1 MCNVCGSLFVRLSV
15 CPFSDLAIVM
25 FVLRLTD
32 SDYPFSNN
40 KLFIHVN
47 VTFKDWLFRPVYIKI
62 IAWLYF
68 CNNVLCFRNINYIE
82 FSVKIFKEM
91 SFKYNLIGSIANCIV
106 ISLSVCSW
114 WLLEI
119 STNKFDTYFV
129 CEKIYKLV
137 IHMY

>member
-1 MCNVCGSLFVRLSV
+1 MFVGRCLSV
-15 CPFSDLAIVM
+15 CPFPHLAIVM
-25 FVLRLTD
+25 FVLWLTD
-32 SDYPFSNN
+32 SDYSFSNI
-40 KLFIHVN
+40 KLFIQVN

-91 SFKYNLIGSIANCIV
+91 SFKYILIGSIANCIV
-106 ISLSVCSW
+106 ISLSVCSR

-129 CEKIYKLV
+129 CEKIYKL
-137 IHMY
+137 IIQMY

>member
-1 MCNVCGSLFVRLSV
+1 MGRCLSV
-15 CPFSDLAIVM
+15 CPFPHLAIVM
-25 FVLRLTD
+25 FVLWLTD
-32 SDYPFSNN
+32 SDYPFSNI
-40 KLFIHVN
+40 KLFIQVN

-68 CNNVLCFRNINYIE
+68 CNNVLCFRNINDIE